1 VTSDAVVVDTSVF
14 VAGLLGEPEGP
25 RLVAALRKART
36 RLMSAGN
43 YLGCAIVAERK
54 VDGRADL
61 DAWLVRETVVVV
73 PVDLDHARL
82 AADAF
87 ARFGKGRHPASLN
100 YGDCF
105 AYALA
110 KSLNAPLLY
119 KGGDFARTDI
129 ASALA

>member
-1 VTSDAVVVDTSVF
+1 VIVVDSSAF
-14 VAGLLGEPEGP
+14 VAILAQEPEES
-25 RLVAALRKART
+25 RFARALGDAEARV
-36 RLMSAGN
+36 MSAGN
-43 YLGCAIVAERK
+43 YVECAMVAEGRFR
-54 VDGRADL
+54 GRADL
-61 DAWLVRETVVVV
+61 DDWLTYRRVDVR
-73 PVDLDHARL
+73 PVDLNLARM

-87 ARFGKGRHPASLN
+87 ARFGKGRHPAGLN

-119 KGGDFARTDI
+119 KGDDFSKTDI

>member
-1 VTSDAVVVDTSVF
+1 MIVVDTSVF
-14 VAGLLGEPEGP
+14 IAILAQEPDETGF
-25 RLVAALRKART
+25 AHALANADARV
-36 RLMSAGN
+36 MSAGN
-43 YLGCAIVAERK
+43 YLECAIVTERRFQ
-54 VDGRADL
+54 GRADL
-61 DAWLVRETVVVV
+61 DDWLIRRHVEVV
-73 PVDLDHARL
+73 PVDLGLVRL

-87 ARFGKGRHPASLN
+87 ARFGRGRHPAGLN

-119 KGGDFARTDI
+119 KGSDFARTDI